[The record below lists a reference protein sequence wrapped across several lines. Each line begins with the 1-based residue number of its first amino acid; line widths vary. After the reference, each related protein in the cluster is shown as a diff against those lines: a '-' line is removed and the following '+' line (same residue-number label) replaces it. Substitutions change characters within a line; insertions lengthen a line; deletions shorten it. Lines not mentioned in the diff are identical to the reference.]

1 MKRLDYRIDK
11 RIKRQYTNNMP
22 KTITKVSTKDTQKSY
37 QIRVNITP
45 ELYKEIQKTK
55 NNEFRFLDDAEIIKI
70 FLSKGSQKINHNMD
84 EPTEEELTRNFA
96 QVMQLDEDWNV
107 EPDNINYSKATKF
120 DPKRYFNSQ
129 LPNQN
134 V

>member
-1 MKRLDYRIDK
+1 
-11 RIKRQYTNNMP
+11 MP

-70 FLSKGSQKINHNMD
+70 FLSRGVGHNLD
-84 EPTEEELTRNFA
+84 YTDIS
-96 QVMQLDEDWNV
+96 DEDLTKITAHSFVVDEDFNNEPMLYDPNSTKLINWN
-107 EPDNINYSKATKF
+107 N
-120 DPKRYFNSQ
+120 
-129 LPNQN
+129 
-134 V
+134 